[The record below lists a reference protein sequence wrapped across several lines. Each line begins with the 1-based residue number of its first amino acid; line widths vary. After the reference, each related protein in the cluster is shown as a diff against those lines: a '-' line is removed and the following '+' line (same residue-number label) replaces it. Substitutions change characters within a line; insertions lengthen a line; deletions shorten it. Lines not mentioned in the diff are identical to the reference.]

1 MTLTYVVR
9 VVDSIC
15 DSYRTIHEGTTEDFV
30 NLEFSAPNDMRTSDD
45 VDLTKYEVA
54 SVVVNAEIGLVV
66 IYAHRKGGV

>member
-15 DSYRTIHEGTTEDFV
+15 DSYRTLTEGTTEGYTT
-30 NLEFSAPNDMRTSDD
+30 LEFLAPVAGD

-54 SVVVNAEIGLVV
+54 SVVINAEIGLVV